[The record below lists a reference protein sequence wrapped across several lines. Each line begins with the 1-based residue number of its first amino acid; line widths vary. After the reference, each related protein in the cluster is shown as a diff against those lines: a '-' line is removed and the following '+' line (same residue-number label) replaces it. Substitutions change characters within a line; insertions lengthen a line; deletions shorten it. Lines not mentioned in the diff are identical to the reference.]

1 MNKFIFYAYL
11 KIFII
16 KLGKLQILM
25 KNILR
30 KNSIY
35 GIAQAL
41 INLLFVFF
49 AIPVFI
55 KILGSEAYGVFALV
69 MVIGNLNTFTN
80 LGLTSAL
87 VKFIAEQGKT
97 EESNIDIIVNLI
109 LMLIAVLPL
118 TLIALILVKFVLL
131 FILKVPIYLFEEA
144 KGLYFWILWANFL
157 LIIGQVFRSILDAL
171 QKVYITSLQQAVY
184 NILYWGLIL
193 IALFLGF
200 NLKGVGLSIFIS
212 ALIWFVTTFIS
223 SIKEWGNFSFNGL
236 SFSFKVSAKKQL
248 NYGIKIYS
256 AGMISFF
263 YEPIT
268 KVLISNLIGISE
280 VGFYDIALKIRSQI
294 WGFIAKIFYPLF
306 PFISAQKDIN
316 IVRKYVHELEQK
328 MFYVVIPLITIVILI
343 MHPFIELWI
352 GNNVDIIS
360 ITAIFII
367 SFHLIGSTVIPQYQF
382 LMAKNLAQK
391 TLILQLSNVVFNTIF
406 FLIAVYFIGYYA
418 LIIGNVAA
426 ILSSFILSL
435 YYQKK
440 YLNSLIFDSTIQVT
454 KLFLLFLCL
463 LLIGYVMKGVL
474 IGHSILIITIIP
486 ISLSLLTIFL
496 FKLFNLIKIEDIH
509 RYFGYNNIIAK
520 TLIKIYN

>member
-1 MNKFIFYAYL
+1 
-11 KIFII
+11 
-16 KLGKLQILM
+16 M

-41 INLLFVFF
+41 INLIFVFF
-49 AIPVFI
+49 AVPVFI

-87 VKFIAEQGKT
+87 VKFIAEQGKS
-97 EESNIDIIVNLI
+97 EKSNIDIIVNL
-109 LMLIAVLPL
+109 LIMIITALPL
-118 TLIALILVKFVLL
+118 TLLALFLVDFVLL
-131 FILKVPIYLFEEA
+131 DIFKVPIYLFEEA

-157 LIIGQVFRSILDAL
+157 LLIGQVFKSTLDAL
-171 QKVYITSLQQAVY
+171 QKVYITSLQQVVY
-184 NILYWGLIL
+184 NIFYWGFIL
-193 IALFLGF
+193 IALIQNF
-200 NLKGVGLSIFIS
+200 NLTGVGLSIFIS
-212 ALIWFVTTFIS
+212 ALIWFIITFIS
-223 SIKEWGNFSFNGL
+223 SIKVWGTFSFNGL
-236 SFSFKVSAKKQL
+236 SFSFKDSAKKQL

-256 AGMISFF
+256 SGMIGFF
-263 YEPIT
+263 YEPLT
-268 KVLISNLIGISE
+268 KVLISNFIGINE
-280 VGFYDIALKIRSQI
+280 VGFYDIALRLRSQL

-306 PFISAQKDIN
+306 PFISAQKDIS
-316 IVRKYVHELEQK
+316 IIRKYVHELEQK
-328 MFYVVIPLITIVILI
+328 MFYIVVPLITIVILI

-352 GNNVDIIS
+352 GDNVDIIS

-367 SFHLIGSTVIPQYQF
+367 SFHLIGSIVVPHYQF

-391 TLILQLSNVVFNTIF
+391 TILLQLSNVIFNAFF
-406 FLIAVYFIGYYA
+406 FLITVYFIGYYA

-440 YLNSLIFDSTIQVT
+440 YLNSLIFDSPLQVV
-454 KLFLLFLCL
+454 KLFLVFLCL
-463 LLIGYVMKGVL
+463 LLIGYVMKGLL
-474 IGHSILIITIIP
+474 IGHNVLILLTIP
-486 ISLSLLTIFL
+486 ISLPLLTVYL
-496 FKLFNLIKIEDIH
+496 FKLFNLIKIEDIQ
-509 RYFGYNNIIAK
+509 RYFGSDNIIAK